1 MMIIKMI
8 PVFTQEEE
16 AELETDQ
23 LNVIQQMIKQMLGST
38 EGLKY
43 LCLINICGLSMWECQ
58 RSKAG
63 MRHTNVVCNIEE
75 TTQNCFIYE

>member
-23 LNVIQQMIKQMLGST
+23 LNVIQQMIKQMLDST

-43 LCLINICGLSMWECQ
+43 LCLINICGLSMWECLEIQ
-58 RSKAG
+58 SW
-63 MRHTNVVCNIEE
+63 HE
-75 TTQNCFIYE
+75 TYKCGV